1 MAPAKNYSG
10 DQKLLDSTYTF
21 ANCIPQNYYFNR
33 GSWKNLESYCRNLIR
48 NDVCET
54 IEIVSGPVFYSGLP
68 HKKLANTFENQQV
81 VMLQNGLVVPPKCYK
96 IAKANVGN
104 KSYLAA
110 FVLANE
116 KTIDNKVSLKN
127 TLVSIGDLEY
137 MTGLRFNFGNCRPLE
152 QLDPV
157 GMEKTYGDLHLQF
170 YTKLYKFGQ

>member
-1 MAPAKNYSG
+1 LAVHEFLDKTIVEGSASRKGKDFVQQTEGVDPEDLKFFIDTSYYEKTDAYNKLGYDKGHMAPAKNYSG

-81 VMLQNGLVVPPKCYK
+81 VML
-96 IAKANVGN
+96 
-104 KSYLAA
+104 
-110 FVLANE
+110 
-116 KTIDNKVSLKN
+116 
-127 TLVSIGDLEY
+127 
-137 MTGLRFNFGNCRPLE
+137 
-152 QLDPV
+152 
-157 GMEKTYGDLHLQF
+157 
-170 YTKLYKFGQ
+170 